1 MPLFLSCLTPP
12 AMNHP
17 TAGTFGPVLLAEGVT
32 RRHVLSYLFAALIS
46 IGMFTY
52 LMSLTPYI
60 LKVNLGIPEDQHGR
74 VIGNLQFLQEIIVL
88 LSIGW
93 WGALSDRIGR
103 RNTYIIGWLVMF
115 VAYGI
120 YAFATSLPGLFALR
134 IVFALGI
141 AATTTNLA
149 ALLADYS
156 LDQSRGKFTGIAF
169 FLNGLG
175 AAVFFGVFNQ
185 LPSIYQAQGADDI
198 WAGRFAYL
206 TVAAIAFIAAIV
218 MTGLKPGRPEDA
230 ANRDADKPIL
240 VLLKEGLAAAKNRR
254 IGLAYVAAFA
264 ARADMAIVTLFMI
277 LWVVQAGSAA
287 GMTPA
292 EAQGRAGI
300 YVAVYSLAA
309 LFAAPLMGIIADKI
323 DRLALTIIAF
333 SVAAAGY
340 GWLGSS
346 TDVLSFGGMIPALVL
361 AGFGQ
366 SSVAMAITVLLAQ
379 QCPPDIRGSVFGV
392 QSFFGAVG
400 ILAISWGGGQLFDL
414 VSPGAPF
421 IAVATANTLVFLT
434 ALTLRARE
442 RAAVT
447 S

>member
-1 MPLFLSCLTPP
+1 
-12 AMNHP
+12 MNHP
-17 TAGTFGPVLLAEGVT
+17 STGSFGPVLLAEGVT
-32 RRHVLSYLFAALIS
+32 TRHVLCYLFAALIS

-60 LKVNLGIPEDQHGR
+60 LKVNLGIPESEHGR
-74 VIGNLQFLQEIIVL
+74 VVGNLQFLQEIIVMA
-88 LSIGW
+88 SIGW

-103 RNTYIIGWLVMF
+103 RNTYIIAWLIMM

-134 IVFALGI
+134 IVFALGV
-141 AATTTNLA
+141 AATTTNLSA
-149 ALLADYS
+149 ILADYPQ
-156 LDQSRGKFTGIAF
+156 DPSRGKMTGIAF
-169 FLNGLG
+169 LLNGLG
-175 AAVFFGVFNQ
+175 AAIFFGVLNQ
-185 LPSIYQAQGADDI
+185 LPSMYQAQGADEL
-198 WAGRFAYL
+198 WAGRYAYL
-206 TVAAIAFIAAIV
+206 TIAAVAFVAAIV
-218 MTGLKPGRPEDA
+218 MTGLKPGRPEEA
-230 ANRDADKPIL
+230 GNRDTKPPIL
-240 VLLKEGLAAAKNRR
+240 QLMKEGLRAAKNKR
-254 IGLAYVAAFA
+254 IGLSYLAAFA
-264 ARADMAIVTLFMI
+264 ARADMAIVTLFLI
-277 LWVVQAGSAA
+277 LWIIQAGGAA

-309 LFAAPLMGIIADKI
+309 LVAAPFVGVIADKI
-323 DRLALTIIAF
+323 DRLALTIGAF
-333 SVAAAGY
+333 AVAAAGY
-340 GWLGSS
+340 GWLGTS
-346 TDVLSFGGMIPALVL
+346 TDVLSIGGMIPALVL

-421 IAVATANTLVFLT
+421 IAVACANALVFLA
-434 ALTLRARE
+434 ALALRAKE
-442 RAAVT
+442 RAA
-447 S
+447 

>member
-1 MPLFLSCLTPP
+1 
-12 AMNHP
+12 MNVA
-17 TAGTFGPVLLAEGVT
+17 TTGSFGPVKLAAGVT
-32 RRHVLSYLFAALIS
+32 TRHVLCYLFAALIS

-52 LMSLTPYI
+52 LMSLTPYV

-74 VIGNLQFLQEIIVL
+74 VIGNLQFWQEIVVMV
-88 LSIGW
+88 SIGW

-103 RNTYIIGWLVMF
+103 RNTYILAWLVMAA
-115 VAYGI
+115 AYGI
-120 YAFATSLPGLFALR
+120 YAFATSIEGLFALR
-134 IVFALGI
+134 TVFALGV
-141 AATTTNLA
+141 AATTTNLS
-149 ALLADYS
+149 ALLADYP
-156 LDQSRGKFTGIAF
+156 LDQSRGKFTGMAF

-175 AAVFFGVFNQ
+175 AAAFFGGLSQ
-185 LPSIYQAQGADDI
+185 LPSVYQAQGADEL
-198 WAGRFAYL
+198 WAGRYAYL
-206 TVAAIAFIAAIV
+206 TVAAIAFVAAIV
-218 MTGLKPGRPEDA
+218 MTGLKPGRPEEATDQEA
-230 ANRDADKPIL
+230 RPP
-240 VLLKEGLAAAKNRR
+240 LLELARKGLAAASNKR
-254 IGLAYVAAFA
+254 IGLSYIAAFA

-287 GMTPA
+287 GMTA
-292 EAQGRAGI
+292 AQAQGRAGI

-309 LFAAPLMGIIADKI
+309 LVCAPVIGFVADKI
-323 DRLALTIIAF
+323 DRLALTIGAF
-333 SVAAAGY
+333 AMAALGY
-340 GWLGSS
+340 AWLGVS

-414 VSPGAPF
+414 VAPGAPF
-421 IAVATANTLVFLT
+421 IAVAVANAIVLCCGL
-434 ALTLRARE
+434 ALRTQE
-442 RAAVT
+442 R